1 MGRGVLSIMDG
12 LRKMKLH
19 DQRDAA
25 VRSTSSGD
33 SFTRVA
39 GVVPFKWEE
48 QPGKPKRRGGS
59 MKQKMHDIEVA
70 DSSHEEAEE
79 EEEEAH
85 EPRVVQLNLK
95 ASLMGVHIV
104 DDEETFFS
112 RQSSLSSMTTEKFRS
127 AGKVPF
133 KWEAEPGKPIEPPAP
148 SDKDPIGFLLPPPGS
163 RAQSGVLQFPHQL
176 HGTGGRPPSGMLL
189 YPPQAGG
196 ASTRPQIS
204 GNMLQHN
211 PTQRDAHSGML
222 VPHPPATTPG
232 SRGNSGMIMNAAF
245 FSIGGAGAT
254 GGLAAGTDGLPPS
267 TSGLNLTEKIFKKLV
282 GQSRLSQAAR
292 EYKNE
297 DFDRSHSRREFNL
310 HDVDVDSDSRVSTL
324 DLPDSCPASPS
335 SSERSFGAARPAAVT
350 RLPNM
355 KQHPKTGAASEN
367 TTRAGL
373 QSAATDHPPWPDE
386 HADSVAITA
395 PKSTLAHYLV
405 AITAMADETDDDD
418 IALHGPSDVAWHQA
432 ESEQLQY
439 IHPELP
445 VVEGYMRQTRTS
457 RKSKNNV
464 APTDHERW
472 ISNSSS
478 WNLSLVQKPLKTVST
493 MVSANR
499 NKQNHHTIHH
509 TLPASL
515 SSRISKSSKAQS
527 HEAPATSL
535 GRYISGRGM
544 KSEPG
549 SGRRTRT
556 WSSETESGRNT
567 RVLVLGSGH
576 LHLVGCSDV
585 ESHLLEPDQK
595 EAPDDHV
602 GRLEAQVI

>member
-1 MGRGVLSIMDG
+1 
-12 LRKMKLH
+12 
-19 DQRDAA
+19 
-25 VRSTSSGD
+25 
-33 SFTRVA
+33 
-39 GVVPFKWEE
+39 
-48 QPGKPKRRGGS
+48 
-59 MKQKMHDIEVA
+59 
-70 DSSHEEAEE
+70 
-79 EEEEAH
+79 
-85 EPRVVQLNLK
+85 
-95 ASLMGVHIV
+95 
-104 DDEETFFS
+104 
-112 RQSSLSSMTTEKFRS
+112 
-127 AGKVPF
+127 
-133 KWEAEPGKPIEPPAP
+133 
-148 SDKDPIGFLLPPPGS
+148 
-163 RAQSGVLQFPHQL
+163 
-176 HGTGGRPPSGMLL
+176 
-189 YPPQAGG
+189 
-196 ASTRPQIS
+196 
-204 GNMLQHN
+204 
-211 PTQRDAHSGML
+211 ML

-254 GGLAAGTDGLPPS
+254 EGLAAGTDALPPS

-292 EYKNE
+292 EYRNE
-297 DFDRSHSRREFNL
+297 DVDRLHSRREFNL
-310 HDVDVDSDSRVSTL
+310 HDMDVDSDSRVSTL

-350 RLPNM
+350 RLPMM
-355 KQHPKTGAASEN
+355 KQHPKTDAASEN

-373 QSAATDHPPWPDE
+373 QSAATDRPPWSDE
-386 HADSVAITA
+386 NADSVAVTP

-472 ISNSSS
+472 TSNSSS
-478 WNLSLVQKPLKTVST
+478 WNISLVQKPLKTVST

-499 NKQNHHTIHH
+499 NKQNHNTIHH

-535 GRYISGRGM
+535 GRCISGRGM

-556 WSSETESGRNT
+556 WSSEIESGSNT

-602 GRLEAQVI
+602 GRLEAQVIWSLSRSLHVLKLLWIFFLFSYLSMKEGSLFVLFCTIEISQTTMPFARLLISLENPKSWNCCE